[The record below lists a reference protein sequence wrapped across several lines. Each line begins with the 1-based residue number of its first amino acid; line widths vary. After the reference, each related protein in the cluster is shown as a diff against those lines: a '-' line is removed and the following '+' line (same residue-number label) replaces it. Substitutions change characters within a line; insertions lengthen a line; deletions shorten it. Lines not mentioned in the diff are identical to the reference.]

1 MTDESLLGE
10 LHIEQER
17 KRLDNIW
24 IIPTV
29 KKNLIAYWVDQLGLN
44 RQSGRNG
51 RQNLMFKETSK
62 NKASSTKDYVKS
74 EEVINVVQKFLST
87 MLENIS
93 QAKVLNVLEA
103 ESNFYNKKDRKFEIE
118 TLGQGYERTETEGK
132 NCKQVSD
139 LVQ

>member
-1 MTDESLLGE
+1 M
-10 LHIEQER
+10 
-17 KRLDNIW
+17 
-24 IIPTV
+24 
-29 KKNLIAYWVDQLGLN
+29 
-44 RQSGRNG
+44 
-51 RQNLMFKETSK
+51 MFKETSK

-118 TLGQGYERTETEGK
+118 TLGQGYKRTETEGK
-132 NCKQVSD
+132 NCEQVSD
-139 LVQ
+139 LVISGCFLR

>member
-74 EEVINVVQKFLST
+74 EEVINVVQKL
-87 MLENIS
+87 
-93 QAKVLNVLEA
+93 
-103 ESNFYNKKDRKFEIE
+103 
-118 TLGQGYERTETEGK
+118 
-132 NCKQVSD
+132 
-139 LVQ
+139 